1 MVTIDQKCQC
11 AWLILLIDDCQVL
24 SFDENS
30 ELAITDK
37 VHEAF
42 IFFVENL
49 ILGRLLIFS

>member
-11 AWLILLIDDCQVL
+11 AWLILLVDHCQVL